1 MGDTQLRKLS
11 NLRSAFVFAA
21 FVAAGVASFD
31 APLFAQGRGSDRSNA
46 VHCALLAAAEASL
59 SALPQNDLRDA
70 ALANINARQEA
81 LGCAAQ

>member
-1 MGDTQLRKLS
+1 MRKLS

-21 FVAAGVASFD
+21 FVAAGVAAFD

-59 SALPQNDLRDA
+59 SALPETELTKA
-70 ALANINARQEA
+70 ALENINARQAE
-81 LGCAAQ
+81 LNCPAQ

>member
-1 MGDTQLRKLS
+1 MRNFS

-21 FVAAGVASFD
+21 LVATGVASFD

-70 ALANINARQEA
+70 ALANIDAQQAA
-81 LGCAAQ
+81 LNCAQ